1 MSSWFSLPIPFK
13 SPDDEQNHSDPSLP
27 SIFRGV
33 AAFLAPP
40 PPAAGDGGDSAAAE
54 SSQAIVGIRN
64 DLVEIGDSF
73 KSSLSLLASN
83 MAASEFSKLA
93 SNVLRFKDDE
103 VEGQVDEEDEVEEED
118 DKIGIT
124 DEVVDFVRT
133 ISFRPQLWTDF
144 PISLA
149 KDFHISDNQR
159 EHVENIEQLVPSL
172 GSLKQ
177 KLAHHLTDGQFW
189 MIYFIL
195 LLPRLDEND
204 LELLSTPEIVKVR
217 EMLLQQLQNKKI
229 TESEPTKEPETVQR
243 SLDGEKQLPNTNAA
257 AEPCSN
263 AAPDVKVITD
273 EKSEQQI
280 KDVEDVSFSD
290 LEDDDTDSSDQKP
303 ETRVSHSKKASLSS
317 ESHEWVQLN
326 ESSNDRVTQRI
337 AGQSTSSGKDS
348 EGEESSGWHTVD
360 DADFDS
366 LATI

>member
-1 MSSWFSLPIPFK
+1 MCL
-13 SPDDEQNHSDPSLP
+13 Q
-27 SIFRGV
+27 
-33 AAFLAPP
+33 
-40 PPAAGDGGDSAAAE
+40 
-54 SSQAIVGIRN
+54 
-64 DLVEIGDSF
+64 
-73 KSSLSLLASN
+73 
-83 MAASEFSKLA
+83 
-93 SNVLRFKDDE
+93 
-103 VEGQVDEEDEVEEED
+103 
-118 DKIGIT
+118 
-124 DEVVDFVRT
+124 
-133 ISFRPQLWTDF
+133 
-144 PISLA
+144 
-149 KDFHISDNQR
+149 
-159 EHVENIEQLVPSL
+159 
-172 GSLKQ
+172 
-177 KLAHHLTDGQFW
+177 
-189 MIYFIL
+189 
-195 LLPRLDEND
+195 
-204 LELLSTPEIVKVR
+204 IVKVR

-243 SLDGEKQLPNTNAA
+243 SLDGEKRLSNTNAA

>member
-1 MSSWFSLPIPFK
+1 MSSWFSLPTPFK
-13 SPDDEQNHSDPSLP
+13 SPDDDQNHSDPNLP

-33 AAFLAPP
+33 AALLSPP
-40 PPAAGDGGDSAAAE
+40 LPAAGDGVAAE

-73 KSSLSLLASN
+73 KSGLSFFASN

-93 SNVLRFKDDE
+93 SNFLKFKDDE
-103 VEGQVDEEDEVEEED
+103 VEGQVEEDDEVEEEED
-118 DKIGIT
+118 MIGIT

-172 GSLKQ
+172 GSLKL

-189 MIYFIL
+189 MIYFTL

-204 LELLSTPEIVKVR
+204 LGLLSTPEIVKVR
-217 EMLLQQLQNKKI
+217 EMLLQQLRNKKM
-229 TESEPTKEPETVQR
+229 TVPT
-243 SLDGEKQLPNTNAA
+243 SLDREKQLSNTNTA
-257 AEPCSN
+257 AEPRSN
-263 AAPDVKVITD
+263 AAPDVKVIKD

-290 LEDDDTDSSDQKP
+290 LEDDDDTDSSDKKR
-303 ETRVSHSKKASLSS
+303 ETRVSHSKKVSSSS

-337 AGQSTSSGKDS
+337 AGQSTSRGKDS
-348 EGEESSGWHTVD
+348 EGEESSDWHTVD